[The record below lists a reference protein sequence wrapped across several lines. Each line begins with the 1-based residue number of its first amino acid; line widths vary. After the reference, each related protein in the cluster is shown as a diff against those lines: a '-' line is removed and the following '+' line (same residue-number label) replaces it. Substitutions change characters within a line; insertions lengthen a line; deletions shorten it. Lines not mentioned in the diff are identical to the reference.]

1 MGEVF
6 CSPVAAAR
14 PPVKS
19 RAHGRH
25 KRSGLNFVA
34 GALSQP
40 AHKIMKMLALVSCCA
55 LAVILAGCETRSI
68 SDSGY
73 RSDSSIRYKPRLNEF
88 KGELNEMDVLGIESN
103 PKITE
108 QDISSTLDKAGR
120 VRIRKGSNVLLVQ
133 SGAVYPD
140 EPMIEGLKDSIIVT
154 PFNGQPGQFQKEN
167 HNKALRFAAARGGCE
182 TILCYWGVL
191 ESSRQNLDS
200 KFVSWV
206 PVVGS
211 VVPDEHQ
218 HMRIRLR
225 IAIVDVRTGHWA
237 MFSPEPFV
245 DSAVSMRL
253 GRERSDQAQVNRLKQ
268 SAYAA
273 ATRDLLKLYLN

>member
-1 MGEVF
+1 MKKIFLTICG
-6 CSPVAAAR
+6 VA
-14 PPVKS
+14 
-19 RAHGRH
+19 
-25 KRSGLNFVA
+25 LLF
-34 GALSQP
+34 
-40 AHKIMKMLALVSCCA
+40 
-55 LAVILAGCETRSI
+55 LAGCSSPRSI

-73 RSDSSIRYKPRLNEF
+73 ASDASIRYRQRTNAF
-88 KGELNEMDVLGIESN
+88 KGELSEIEVLGIERN

-108 QDISSTLDKAGR
+108 QDIAAALDSASGVK
-120 VRIRKGSNVLLVQ
+120 IRKGGNVLLVQ
-133 SGAVYPD
+133 SGATYPD
-140 EPMIEGLKDSIIVT
+140 EPMIAGLSQSLIVT
-154 PFNGQPGQFQKEN
+154 PFDGQPGQFDKEN
-167 HNKALRFAAARGGCE
+167 YSKALRFAAARGGCE
-182 TILCYWGVL
+182 TIVCYWGVL

-225 IAIVDVRTGHWA
+225 IAIVDVRSGHWA

-268 SAYAA
+268 NAYAA
-273 ATRDLLKLYLN
+273 ATRDLLKQYVN

>member
-1 MGEVF
+1 MKKIFLMICGI
-6 CSPVAAAR
+6 
-14 PPVKS
+14 
-19 RAHGRH
+19 
-25 KRSGLNFVA
+25 
-34 GALSQP
+34 AL
-40 AHKIMKMLALVSCCA
+40 LF
-55 LAVILAGCETRSI
+55 LAGCETRSI

-73 RSDSSIRYKPRLNEF
+73 RSDSTIRYKPHGEGF
-88 KGELNEMDVLGIESN
+88 KGELNEMDVLGIERDPN
-103 PKITE
+103 ITE
-108 QDISSTLDKAGR
+108 QDIAATLDKAGR
-120 VRIRKGSNVLLVQ
+120 IKIRKGGNVLLVQ
-133 SGAVYPD
+133 SGAFYPD
-140 EPMIEGLKDSIIVT
+140 EPMIAGLKDSLVVT
-154 PFNGQPGQFQKEN
+154 PFNGQPGQFHKEN
-167 HNKALRFAAARGGCE
+167 HNKAMRFAAARGGCE
-182 TILCYWGVL
+182 TIICYWGVL

-225 IAIVDVRTGHWA
+225 IAIVDVRSGHWA

-268 SAYAA
+268 NAYAA
-273 ATRDLLKLYLN
+273 ATRDLLKLYVN